1 MRHFKRHRTDRNRL
15 MVKSRTIIFL
25 SLTVLFC
32 SCSTVRFKSRKGIDI
47 HLDANSSSKISGN
60 YKNSKNDTI
69 NFRRTL
75 YSNFNYDSLSRQKD
89 LIVNITP
96 IDKNNI
102 KLLVFDNKTPIDSL
116 TIKGKYRR
124 GYFKMR
130 RQWSASF
137 IAGPLLWILGDNLKY
152 MGLTKENKLVIINSG
167 SGGVML
173 LVAFPIFAG
182 GSGQFENEYE
192 RKK

>member
-1 MRHFKRHRTDRNRL
+1 MTL
-15 MVKSRTIIFL
+15 LV
-25 SLTVLFC
+25 C
-32 SCSTVRFKSRKGIDI
+32 SCSTIRLKSRKGKDLHID
-47 HLDANSSSKISGN
+47 ASSFDKLSGDF
-60 YKNSKNDTI
+60 KNSKNDTI
-69 NFRRTL
+69 HFRRTL
-75 YSNFNYDSLSRQKD
+75 YNNFNYDTVYRQKD

-96 IDKNNI
+96 IDKNKI
-102 KLLVFDNKTPIDSL
+102 ILKVFDNETPIDSL

-130 RQWSASF
+130 RQWSTSF
-137 IAGPLLWILGDNLKY
+137 LAGPLLWGLGDNLKY
-152 MGLTKENKLVIINSG
+152 LGLTKDNKLVIINSG

-173 LVAFPIFAG
+173 LVVFPIFAA